1 MEKNKNLTNFPF
13 HVNIQTRWRDLDAFG
28 HVNNA
33 VFATYIETARGT
45 LFKRWSLPFDGT
57 GQSLIV
63 ASMNINYLKQL
74 KHPSN
79 IIVGLKI
86 NKVGKT
92 SFNIE
97 SYIFDERDTENPI
110 ATSNVVIVCFD
121 FDNQKPVPV
130 FSQILKDYNA

>member
-1 MEKNKNLTNFPF
+1 MTKNKNLTNFPF

-57 GQSLIV
+57 GKSLIV
-63 ASMNINYLKQL
+63 ASMTINYLKQL

-86 NKVGKT
+86 NKIGNT

-97 SYIFDERDTENPI
+97 SYIFNERDTKNPI

-130 FSQILKDYNA
+130 FSQILKDYNV

>member
-1 MEKNKNLTNFPF
+1 MTKNKNLTNFPF

-28 HVNNA
+28 HINNA

-57 GQSLIV
+57 GKSLIV
-63 ASMNINYLKQL
+63 ASMTINYLKQL

-86 NKVGKT
+86 NKVGNT

-97 SYIFDERDTENPI
+97 SYIFNEKDIQNPI

>member
-1 MEKNKNLTNFPF
+1 MTKNKNLTNFPF

-57 GQSLIV
+57 GKSLIV
-63 ASMNINYLKQL
+63 ASMTINYLKQL

-86 NKVGKT
+86 NKVGNT

-97 SYIFDERDTENPI
+97 SYIFNEKDTQNPI

>member
-45 LFKRWSLPFDGT
+45 LFQRWSLPFDGT

>member
-1 MEKNKNLTNFPF
+1 MTKNKNLTNFPF
-13 HVNIQTRWRDLDAFG
+13 QVNIQTRWRDLDAFG

-57 GQSLIV
+57 GKSLIV
-63 ASMNINYLKQL
+63 ASMTINYLEQL

-86 NKVGKT
+86 NKVGNT

-97 SYIFDERDTENPI
+97 SYIFNEKDIQNPI

-121 FDNQKPVPV
+121 FDNQKAVPV